1 MIFSEGWTSA
11 TIAKQFQNL
20 SKLLTGCKEINIVII
35 GPNLQSDIVFEES
48 DLPDGINSIKCYKS
62 FYHEY
67 FIEVYSNSIFLFNR
81 ILSFVL

>member
-1 MIFSEGWTSA
+1 MIHSIYFIVILCSEGATSS

-20 SKLLTGCKEINIVII
+20 SKLLIGCKEINIVII

-48 DLPDGINSIKCYKS
+48 NLPDGINSIKCYKS

-67 FIEVYSNSIFLFNR
+67 FMEVY
-81 ILSFVL
+81 